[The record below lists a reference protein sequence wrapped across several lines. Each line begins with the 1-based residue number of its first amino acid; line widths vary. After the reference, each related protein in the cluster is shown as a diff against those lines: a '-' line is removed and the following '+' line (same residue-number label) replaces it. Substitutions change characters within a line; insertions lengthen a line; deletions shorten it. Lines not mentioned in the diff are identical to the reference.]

1 MGILCLLRKRESRG
15 VDHVIEKPHGNTR
28 RLLDA
33 FEINPRLGREWRL
46 YKARQIKRSQ
56 VTSAIRWERNF
67 SAWIGGGELFSI
79 PTIVEVINAINEQDT
94 RLGVV
99 VGGMQNAFP

>member
-15 VDHVIEKPHGNTR
+15 VDHVVEKPHGDAR
-28 RLLDA
+28 RSLDA
-33 FEINPRLGREWRL
+33 FEINPRLGGERRL
-46 YKARQIKRSQ
+46 YKARQIKRPQ

-79 PTIVEVINAINEQDT
+79 PKIVEVINAINEQDT
-94 RLGVV
+94 GLSVA
-99 VGGMQNAFP
+99 VGGA

>member
-1 MGILCLLRKRESRG
+1 MGNICFLRQRELRG
-15 VDHVIEKPHGNTR
+15 VDHVIEKPHGDAR

-46 YKARQIKRSQ
+46 YKTRQIKRPQ
-56 VTSAIRWERNF
+56 VTGAIRWERNF

-79 PTIVEVINAINEQDT
+79 PKIIEVINAINEQDT
-94 RLGVV
+94 GLSVV
-99 VGGMQNAFP
+99 VGGA